1 MGAWLALALLIAS
14 SVILL
19 IPADITAVYGYDY
32 RYIAVCIALL
42 AIAILAT
49 GVLIKSNRR
58 YINQVFQYLVIV
70 GTLGITGYVG
80 YQFRYELHYVAVH
93 VGNQVQSISN
103 KVVSQGIQITFP
115 AKEGRHTVVRIRKQP
130 DGHFVARTTVNTME
144 LNLIVDTGATV
155 VVLKPIDAEKV
166 GIDVQSLKFNVP
178 VQTANGVAHAARVRL
193 HRVAVGPLA
202 AYNVEA
208 FIVKRGTL
216 QKSLLGLSFLSRLKS
231 YEVSGS
237 YLSLRG
243 YNASRSLK
251 HSDLM

>member
-1 MGAWLALALLIAS
+1 MSAWLALALLIAS

-19 IPADITAVYGYDY
+19 LPADITAIYGYDSHSV
-32 RYIAVCIALL
+32 ATGIALS
-42 AIAILAT
+42 AVAILAI
-49 GVLIKSNRR
+49 GVFLRHNRR
-58 YINQVFQYLVIV
+58 YLSQVFQYLVIV
-70 GTLGITGYVG
+70 GTLGITTYVG

-93 VGNQVQSISN
+93 VGNQVQNISN

-130 DGHFVARTTVNTME
+130 DGHFIARTTVNTRE

-155 VVLKPIDAEKV
+155 VVLKPVDAEKV
-166 GIDVQSLKFNVP
+166 GIDVESLKFNVP
-178 VQTANGVAHAARVRL
+178 VQTANGEAHAARVRL

-208 FIVKRGTL
+208 FVVKRGTL

-243 YNASRSLK
+243 YIASRTANQN
-251 HSDLM
+251 DLM